1 MPQSL
6 LHGLQLNALVALDA
20 LLSERSVTRAARRTG
35 VTQPAMSQTLGRL
48 RELFDDPLL
57 VQSGRVMKRTP
68 RADAMLVPLGE
79 ALQAVE
85 RAVQLG
91 LRFEPETSR
100 RVFRVAMTDLHS
112 VLTLPP
118 LLRALERH
126 APGVRLQ
133 AEPISLP
140 DLTERITDGEID
152 LALGFL
158 LSPPERI
165 RSETLFVD
173 EYVCLVRR
181 GHKLARR
188 KRLTLAD
195 YGEHQHLSNTP
206 VSFVPRTMADSR
218 YGFGAREGI
227 RASLPYLLA
236 LPAIVRS
243 TDLVATAPRRLLEA
257 PVSFDGVL
265 VIDAPRELPKVEH
278 SIWWHPRF
286 DGDPA
291 HTFLREL
298 LRDAAAAP
306 ACPAQ

>member
-1 MPQSL
+1 
-6 LHGLQLNALVALDA
+6 
-20 LLSERSVTRAARRTG
+20 
-35 VTQPAMSQTLGRL
+35 
-48 RELFDDPLL
+48 
-57 VQSGRVMKRTP
+57 
-68 RADAMLVPLGE
+68 
-79 ALQAVE
+79 
-85 RAVQLG
+85 
-91 LRFEPETSR
+91 
-100 RVFRVAMTDLHS
+100 MTDLHS

-243 TDLVATAPRRLLEA
+243 TDLVATAPRRTARGARVVRRRGGHRRPARAAKGGALHLVA
-257 PVSFDGVL
+257 PALRRRPGAHVL
-265 VIDAPRELPKVEH
+265 ARAAARGGGSAGLPRSVEH
-278 SIWWHPRF
+278 V
-286 DGDPA
+286 
-291 HTFLREL
+291 L
-298 LRDAAAAP
+298 LGT
-306 ACPAQ
+306 